1 MHLQVQAPC
10 CLPQQQQVLQL
21 PCEQPTS
28 WPHLSLRTRPLSPQE
43 FRRTKNDCGDC
54 PCIHDDNCRKQYEEL
69 DDRSKDR
76 YG

>member
-1 MHLQVQAPC
+1 MPSPFDRPRATLLYCCVPRCCVVLHL
-10 CLPQQQQVLQL
+10 
-21 PCEQPTS
+21 
-28 WPHLSLRTRPLSPQE
+28 QE